1 MKLLQP
7 ATELMGR
14 LKYPEKFVLIGA
26 LLLLPLIL
34 VLSQFLEQINWDIDF
49 AAKEQNGVTYVVPL
63 YEFLTG
69 VQEHAGLATSEF
81 NRPPALDARFEAV
94 EQEIADSIRAVN
106 AVDARLG
113 DSLRVSDQWA
123 ALRDQW
129 IALKDQLRTML
140 PEDKPAAY
148 QALVKDT
155 LGLITVIANNSNLIL
170 DPNIDSY
177 YLMDNLISN
186 LPITVD
192 YLSQIRALGLQVA
205 TRSRESAED
214 KTRFIILNGL
224 ARSGLQSI
232 QNSFNYAVAAD
243 SRLRTLHQAN
253 AEMQVATE
261 RYLHFVDLQLAQR
274 ELRITVDALDYAV
287 VSLNAVSFA
296 ETAGTSI
303 ESFTQ
308 LYHLSAESL
317 NSLLIE
323 RIDNLMT
330 VRSNVVLVTTLAL
343 VAAVYLFVGFYRSV
357 QNTIRALDRASK
369 RMISGQ
375 MDGDL
380 VLENR
385 DELAQVAIAFNNI
398 AKELVTAR
406 DQALDANKAKST
418 FLANMSH
425 ELRTPLNAI
434 IGYSELIEEEC
445 EETGQDEFVP
455 DLKKIQTAANH
466 LLSLINDILDLSK
479 IEAGKMDLYL
489 EMIDISRMVGD
500 VVTTITPM
508 IEKNGNHLK
517 VDCTTSSGAINADLT
532 KLRQVMFNLLSNAS
546 KFTKDGEI
554 RLECERTT
562 RADGD
567 WIAFRVID
575 SGIGMSDEQ
584 IGRLFQDFSQAD
596 SSTTRKYGG
605 TGLGLAISKRFC
617 QMMGGD
623 ITVTSEVGIGSVFT
637 VTLPANMPQ
646 PDVEI
651 HIPALSRL
659 AVVPAGATLVLVIDD
674 DAVVREVVSR
684 FLNKEG
690 FRVETAPTGDIGL
703 HRARELSPDIITL
716 DVMMPGMDGW
726 AVLSALKAD
735 PDLSSI
741 PVIMMSIV
749 GDKNM
754 GFALGASDYL
764 TKPIDRE
771 RLVSVLR
778 RFECEATGCT
788 VLVVEDDPA
797 AREVLARAVQREG
810 WQVCEAENGRVAL
823 EQLAI
828 EKPDVILLDLMMP
841 EMDGFEF
848 LTEMRKQPN
857 WADIPV
863 VVITAMS
870 LTNEDREKLNQ
881 QVQRILQKGAYSHD
895 ELLTEV
901 QKLVVRVTERA
912 NETRQS

>member
-69 VQEHAGLATSEF
+69 IQEHAGLATAEF

-106 AVDARLG
+106 AVDAQLG
-113 DSLRVSDQWA
+113 DSLRVSDQWT
-123 ALRDQW
+123 ALREQW
-129 IALKDQLRTML
+129 ITLNSQLRIMP
-140 PEDKPAAY
+140 PEDKPTAY

-287 VSLNAVSFA
+287 VSLNPVSFA
-296 ETAGTSI
+296 TTAGTSI

-323 RIDNLMT
+323 RIDNLMA
-330 VRSNVVLVTTLAL
+330 VRSNVVLVTALAL

-489 EMIDISRMVGD
+489 EMIDIPRMVGD
-500 VVTTITPM
+500 VVTTIAPM
-508 IEKNGNHLK
+508 IEKNGNHLN
-517 VDCTTSSGAINADLT
+517 VDCTTSTGVINADMT
-532 KLRQVMFNLLSNAS
+532 KLRQIMFNLLSNAS

-562 RADGD
+562 RTDGD

-623 ITVTSEVGIGSVFT
+623 ITVTSEVGKGSVFT
-637 VTLPANMPQ
+637 VTLPANIPQ

-651 HIPALSRL
+651 HIPALARL
-659 AVVPAGATLVLVIDD
+659 ANVPAGATLVLVIDD

-703 HRARELSPDIITL
+703 QRARELSPDIITL

-778 RFECEATGCT
+778 KFECEATGCT

-828 EKPDVILLDLMMP
+828 ETPDIILLDLMMP

-848 LTEMRKQPN
+848 LTEMRKRPH

-912 NETRQS
+912 NATRPS